1 MSFPIDPPNPL
12 VVAPLCQQADLDFV
26 SGIPIADHCDVIELR
41 LDCLTDSFDQTAA
54 LLSGGKLGLPTLATV
69 RHPDEGG
76 SGPLASGARQDLFQ
90 RFLGQVDAI
99 DVELCAVDDM
109 AGIMDSARSTGKTLI
124 LSFHDFKNT
133 PPPETIRAKI
143 DQAIDCGADV
153 VKIAVHLPSMAT
165 LCELVQ
171 ICESESRIKLSMMGM
186 GPLGKLSRLVL
197 AKAGSV
203 LNYGY
208 LKESNAPGQWPA
220 AELKRLLGEI

>member
-1 MSFPIDPPNPL
+1 MSFPIDRSNPL
-12 VVAPLCQQADLDFV
+12 VVAPLCKQTDLEFV
-26 SGIPIADHCDVIELR
+26 SGLPIAAHCDVIEVR
-41 LDCLTDSFDQTAA
+41 LDCLADHLDQTAA
-54 LLSGGKLGLPTLATV
+54 LLSGNKLGIPILATA

-76 SGPLASGARQDLFQ
+76 CGSLPAADRENLLQ

-99 DVELCAVDDM
+99 DIELCAANDM
-109 AGIMDSARSTGKTLI
+109 AGIIDAARSEGKTLI

-133 PPPETIRAKI
+133 PSTATIQAKI

-153 VKIAVHLPSMAT
+153 AKIAIHLESLAS
-165 LCELVQ
+165 LCELTQ
-171 ICESESRIKLSMMGM
+171 ICQSESRIKLSMMGM

-208 LKESNAPGQWPA
+208 LQEANAPGQWPA